1 MDILYASE
9 LQGFP
14 KYHIDSILHDAHEG
28 TRIKE
33 IYSSYSNKECRIIK
47 RFTNNENKFIQN
59 TLVWFMDGKEV
70 DEIELTNIIVGDN
83 SNYYVGGIN
92 YDNIDECVGECNT
105 KQQCSEKYTS
115 KLYMNED
122 FSNTVGSDDESKYIP
137 TYECV
142 VEFYD
147 VYDMGNYFSGV
158 IDNLNEEINYDN
170 KYINILLDDRNDVAR
185 FIPVFSNVEE
195 LKNLPELPA
204 YEFLSS
210 TFEEE
215 YFSYLDEEDKSR
227 ASEIKEEIKKELNY
241 TNNKLRKFADEWGF
255 EKVKDKSSINESY
268 YSYNDVVVY
277 RNREGNVVADIDYT
291 DITVHTSGDK
301 IHYNAEEPYIEYGE
315 TDEIEYTF
323 HVDTDDLIEA
333 LIFVVK
339 EEDIPENIP
348 LDSDEFYEYLENN
361 AGTLA
366 QKYND
371 EIVEYFRNQAETEA
385 SKNIG

>member
-1 MDILYASE
+1 MNTLYASE

-14 KYHIDSILHDAHEG
+14 KYYIDSILHDAHEG
-28 TRIKE
+28 TIIKE
-33 IYSSYSNKECRIIK
+33 IYRVSSNKECRVAK
-47 RFTNNENKFIQN
+47 RFTKNENRFVSNSLCWFI
-59 TLVWFMDGKEV
+59 DGKEI
-70 DEIELTNIIVGDN
+70 DEMGLTNIIVGND
-83 SNYYVGGIN
+83 SNYYVGGN
-92 YDNIDECVGECNT
+92 SSYNIDESTIENT
-105 KQQCSEKYTS
+105 SEKNDEEYSS
-115 KLYMNED
+115 KLYLDED
-122 FSNTVGSDDESKYIP
+122 FSNTVSTEDENKYIP

-204 YEFLSS
+204 YEFLSP

-215 YFSYLDEEDKSR
+215 YFSYLDDVDRSR
-227 ASEIKEEIKKELNY
+227 ASEIKEEIKKELND

-255 EKVKDKSSINESY
+255 EKVKDRSALNESY

-277 RNREGNVVADIDYT
+277 RNKDGSLAADIDYT

-315 TDEIEYTF
+315 TEDIEYTF
-323 HVDTDDLIEA
+323 NIDGDDLIDA

-339 EEDIPENIP
+339 ETDIPENIP
-348 LDSDEFYEYLENN
+348 LDSDEFYEYLEKN
-361 AGTLA
+361 AETLA

-371 EIVEYFRNQAETEA
+371 EIVEYFRNQAEDEA
-385 SKNIG
+385 NRSMR

>member
-1 MDILYASE
+1 MNTLYASE
-9 LQGFP
+9 LHGFP
-14 KYHIDSILHDAHEG
+14 KYYIDSILHDAHEG
-28 TRIKE
+28 TIIKE
-33 IYSSYSNKECRIIK
+33 IYRVSSNKECRVAK
-47 RFTNNENKFIQN
+47 RFTKNENRFVSNSLCWFI
-59 TLVWFMDGKEV
+59 DGKEI
-70 DEIELTNIIVGDN
+70 DEMGLTNIIVGND
-83 SNYYVGGIN
+83 SNYYVGGN
-92 YDNIDECVGECNT
+92 NSYNIDESTIENT
-105 KQQCSEKYTS
+105 SEKNDEEYSS
-115 KLYMNED
+115 KLYLDED
-122 FSNTVGSDDESKYIP
+122 FSNTVSTEDENKYIP

-147 VYDMGNYFSGV
+147 IYDMGNYFSGV
-158 IDNLNEEINYDN
+158 IDNINEEINYDN

-204 YEFLSS
+204 YEFLSP

-215 YFSYLDEEDKSR
+215 YFSYLDEEDKSI
-227 ASEIKEEIKKELNY
+227 ASEIKEEIKKELND

-277 RNREGNVVADIDYT
+277 RNREGNIVADIDYT

-315 TDEIEYTF
+315 TEEIEYTF

-348 LDSDEFYEYLENN
+348 LDSDEFYGYLENN

>member
-1 MDILYASE
+1 MNILYASE

-14 KYHIDSILHDAHEG
+14 KYHIDSILHDANEG
-28 TRIKE
+28 TRIKK
-33 IYSSYSNKECRIIK
+33 IYSSYSNKECRVIK
-47 RFTNNENKFIQN
+47 RFTNNENKFISN
-59 TLVWFMDGKEV
+59 SLVWFIDGKEV

-83 SNYYVGGIN
+83 SNYYVGGSN
-92 YDNIDECVGECNT
+92 SYSIDESNVENT
-105 KQQCSEKYTS
+105 SEQNDEKYTS
-115 KLYMNED
+115 RLYLDED
-122 FSNTVGSDDESKYIP
+122 FSNTVSAEDENKYIP
-137 TYECV
+137 TYECI

-158 IDNLNEEINYDN
+158 IDNLNEEINYAN

-204 YEFLSS
+204 YEFLSP

-227 ASEIKEEIKKELNY
+227 ASEIKEEVRKELND
-241 TNNKLRKFADEWGF
+241 TNSKLRKFADEWGF
-255 EKVKDKSSINESY
+255 EKVRDKSSLNESY

-277 RNREGNVVADIDYT
+277 GNKDGKLAADIDYT
-291 DITVHTSGDK
+291 DITVYSSGDK

-315 TDEIEYTF
+315 TEEIEYTF
-323 HVDTDDLIEA
+323 HIDEDDLIDA
-333 LIFVVK
+333 LIFIVK
-339 EEDIPENIP
+339 EDDIPENIP
-348 LDSDEFYEYLENN
+348 LDSDEFYEYLEKN
-361 AGTLA
+361 ASTLA

-371 EIVEYFRNQAETEA
+371 EIAEYFRNQAENEA
-385 SKNIG
+385 NKSMG